1 MSPPAA
7 THPVRLAR
15 QAMVDG
21 NGDSWRLEDLAAAIG
36 RSASMLSNVEHGFVP
51 KPDTRQKIAAA
62 LNRTV
67 EELWPDEYPEDS
79 R

>member
-7 THPVRLAR
+7 NHPVRLAR
-15 QAMVDG
+15 QAKRND

-51 KPDTRQKIAAA
+51 KPDTRRKIAEA
-62 LNRTV
+62 LDTTV
-67 EELWPDEYPEDS
+67 EALWPDEYLEES
-79 R
+79 